1 MPKRNTPVADTSRR
15 QESPP
20 SVEKQIRVRLRSLEI
35 PPIKDGLVI
44 GCDAAIGG
52 EAMFRTLRLMTNEK
66 FERIQLKDDVVQE
79 LIVRTAIVRKLGRDR
94 LTDFVMRR
102 VKPVMGENELLM
114 LDIEVEIVIEDVA

>member
-1 MPKRNTPVADTSRR
+1 
-15 QESPP
+15 
-20 SVEKQIRVRLRSLEI
+20 
-35 PPIKDGLVI
+35 
-44 GCDAAIGG
+44 
-52 EAMFRTLRLMTNEK
+52 MFRTLRLMTNEK